1 MKPSTVLF
9 GILLG
14 SVGAVAFGLAAVL
27 VIFLLLRESE
37 PRAAAEIPELL
48 RAAVLFTVLTA
59 FAIPAFLGSL
69 RGAAW
74 RRWPMALLFLGIAG
88 VGWYYWSG

>member
-1 MKPSTVLF
+1 MKPSTVLL

-69 RGAAW
+69 RGTAW
-74 RRWPMALLFLGIAG
+74 RRWPMALLFLGIAA
-88 VGWYYWSG
+88 VGWYYSSG